1 VHTQASP
8 IPGSTLRSERVT
20 DIAGTSAASRDL
32 TLRPGTTGHCVAMG
46 TVYTVY
52 MKYGFVFAQTDR
64 RPMYQQIMDQIRQ
77 RIAVGDW
84 PPDTPLPSVRELAAD
99 IKVSVITVK
108 RAYLELVHEDVIVTQ
123 QGKGTWVNGSLDMD
137 RLQRQE
143 LAEHLEQAGKL
154 ARSLAIPERELV
166 QMLKKY
172 T

>member
-1 VHTQASP
+1 
-8 IPGSTLRSERVT
+8 
-20 DIAGTSAASRDL
+20 
-32 TLRPGTTGHCVAMG
+32 
-46 TVYTVY
+46 
-52 MKYGFVFAQTDR
+52 
-64 RPMYQQIMDQIRQ
+64 MYQQIMDQIRQ

-108 RAYLELVHEDVIVTQ
+108 RAYLELVREDVIVTQ

-137 RLQRQE
+137 RLQREE

-154 ARSLAIPERELV
+154 ARSLSIPERELV